1 MCTKHERKR
10 KLVEK
15 KKGISRSWGVR
26 EDHQGEKHHNTLD
39 TSMKVNS

>member
-15 KKGISRSWGVR
+15 KGISRSRGVR
-26 EDHQGEKHHNTLD
+26 EDHGCEKHHSTLD
-39 TSMKVNS
+39 KSMKVNI